1 MTKTPP
7 CHWHNPQRH
16 APGRVGEE
24 KKAGHLTL
32 IFSSILIFREGGEE
46 KKAAHLTLVFSSI
59 LIPRKRGEEKKA
71 GHHRRRNGPDN
82 SPCIATADR
91 HTREKRYGGLLVYC
105 HKDSLS

>member
-7 CHWHNPQRH
+7 CHWHYPQHH
-16 APGRVGEE
+16 APGRGGEEKKAGYLTLVFSSILIPKKRGEE

-32 IFSSILIFREGGEE
+32 IFSSILI
-46 KKAAHLTLVFSSI
+46 
-59 LIPRKRGEEKKA
+59 PRKRGEEKKA
-71 GHHRRRNGPDN
+71 AHHRRRNGLDN
-82 SPCIATADR
+82 SPCITTADR

>member
-16 APGRVGEE
+16 ASERGGGE
-24 KKAGHLTL
+24 KKAG
-32 IFSSILIFREGGEE
+32 
-46 KKAAHLTLVFSSI
+46 HLTLVFSSI
-59 LIPRKRGEEKKA
+59 LIPRKRGEGKKAAHLTLVFSSILIPWKRSEEKKA
-71 GHHRRRNGPDN
+71 AHHRRRNGPDN
-82 SPCIATADR
+82 SPCITTADR

>member
-1 MTKTPP
+1 MIP
-7 CHWHNPQRH
+7 
-16 APGRVGEE
+16 
-24 KKAGHLTL
+24 
-32 IFSSILIFREGGEE
+32 RERGEE

-71 GHHRRRNGPDN
+71 AHLTLVFSSILIPRRGGEEKKAAHHRGRNGPDN
-82 SPCIATADR
+82 SPCITTADR